1 MSAVELIKRFSVLF
15 PLGKLNMVWPTVRK
29 CRNQKKVMEWIKLS
43 DKQNHGQTA
52 TAYHDAEAALLA
64 KLYVDF
70 FNNNEIFDPTRRT
83 KSNEIYNKIKRMD
96 IFSMAAIWLINNLV
110 EELIIFAETFFG
122 KMDAKDNTIDELW
135 SEWANALRHME
146 KAENLEHKFCSI
158 HKMATFT
165 MNILWLCASKTEW
178 LDILAMLHKKRW
190 SELTFI
196 SVPIET
202 KFLSNNFECSVE
214 ETAQLMAMARAK
226 PNYELIHALT
236 LYRLIRRLNP
246 FKSLFSGTEAQID
259 AMKSRLFIMLDS
271 ANEFGTLEKAF
282 PEQLHIDAFCLSHR
296 IELYTDILFQR
307 TSSERAK
314 VAEVRL
320 ATTMLY
326 RYFKSCFEIKLNKG
340 QLLQVNVTRAALST
354 VRNKVYP
361 NFDRMEG
368 LCWLMFLMPLIADED
383 EKNGDDTGGGFVL
396 PTEPSVLNCVMS
408 DGKLPEFAPYWTLV
422 HLFHYEW
429 LSAEQQVGIPYG
441 RLFTQMKN
449 DGILTRMKR
458 LLGDTWFELLCTM
471 YPDVCKYT
479 INVFDDHVTL
489 KTLYIHA
496 IFSTTTTDSDLQ
508 WLNLKLAADMIVFV
522 HWFDAEA
529 KGPKMCT
536 FWHTKR
542 AQLRQQYDQLFD
554 LSLTDGQA
562 LGQAARAFEQQWHE
576 LKHFLITH
584 RHSDQELLMRDVTRK
599 LNKRLESEWDRV
611 EKAGGGGKKQQHHQ
625 RRHNSVISGEIREFL
640 NQLHADQLK
649 LLLSQQQRKDND
661 NDNTDEQKQTDG
673 EAKQN
678 NELIDKIVK
687 QIESG
692 ITMVAQIRP
701 LLDDFVG
708 ENQVDNIFKILGIP
722 DILEGSNDALL
733 LVDTEREENVESNKK
748 STTKKKKPK
757 KKQLN
762 TEETGGEEADKTATS
777 DKLSQKEEQLTTDKQ
792 PINDDGDGIIETN
805 RHKKAQKNKSLDYR
819 KSSNNDT
826 FAKTIKVNKLSAKRA
841 KAADKVVENDQNDKM
856 SSNISGIKSVIVN
869 IGKTPNDSEENT
881 LFSKLT
887 EKNTDKM
894 TQQQDKMSTKANV
907 RTTKSKNSSNKTGEI
922 ETKNDASK
930 SVKIYKIADVKE
942 DAFLLDHYQMLLTNP
957 NEFSNEKQRN
967 LFELSIY
974 SNESW
979 HRFLAHRHFANI
991 AIQFWHSKT
1000 NFLVEKWTEIEN
1012 KQIINEK
1019 DEQLKME
1026 LHEMLSN
1033 FSTDY
1038 KRNFENFGWKIFGEI
1053 LYRNWLARTLLSNAR
1068 LSEEWNKLNKD
1079 SQTKAIT
1086 VIFAAENENRKSK
1099 DGKRKNVL
1107 KYMEKWSKTLEQLRL
1122 DKGIF
1127 DDFVKK
1133 KYLIG
1138 QMPAYWRAHIEYIQ
1152 EINCDIMSNFPEALE
1167 NILNT
1172 NGHDTLS
1179 KAHEI
1184 KVHFNKIRTIVQE
1197 WSNGQSD
1204 LLLGGSMI
1212 LGAFTMDSDVDTICV
1227 SPEHIQADQF
1237 FGTVSCHQKFAEE
1250 CRNDGSLFCQLCFHP
1265 EIHSLQRIQ
1274 SNWVPLIRL
1283 KVINFD
1289 HEIDI
1294 VFASI
1299 PGEKQIHF
1307 NDDHNYDND
1316 GDQWQQNILP
1326 KIEEMIEKLGNQIE
1340 TVDEEIKMQKNDNK
1354 NDQSVLIN
1362 TKEQMLRSL
1371 RSLAGFHSNIRLLDM
1386 VTDKENFQKLLLTL
1400 KLWAKSHYIYNNAL
1414 GFFNGTSLA
1423 ILAAKIMLLYPD
1435 ATVPFLLERFFLT
1448 YATWEWPIP
1457 VQIAEI
1463 RPNSSLNWNAWNE
1476 KQNGM
1481 GTYSKLTMPVITPG
1495 FPESNS
1501 THLINHQ
1508 TEKIIKMA
1516 INNALKLLHSSAE
1529 NHKEKWSHL
1538 LAQHIK
1544 FNKKYSQHF
1553 TVTCVASDLNMFDE
1567 FCGFVVKRI
1576 RAQLAYLNNCTRGDV
1591 DFCHVILLNSCPPYI
1606 TQKHIKISPKIFC
1619 KAWLVGVKEKDTEI
1633 QGKQRH
1639 DGEQLQQN
1647 DNNLK
1652 KELDEMIV
1660 KSYKHIVFD
1669 KWRRDDVKLN
1679 LAQQKIKKHFAKS
1692 IGTENW
1698 QQDFVN
1704 LESKYVDKLNAADL
1718 N

>member
-1 MSAVELIKRFSVLF
+1 MSAVELIKRFSLLF
-15 PLGKLNMVWPTVRK
+15 PLGKLNMVWPIVRK

-52 TAYHDAEAALLA
+52 TAYHDTEAVRLA
-64 KLYVDF
+64 KLYVDL
-70 FNNNEIFDPTRRT
+70 FNNNE
-83 KSNEIYNKIKRMD
+83 M
-96 IFSMAAIWLINNLV
+96 NNLV
-110 EELIIFAETFFG
+110 EELILFAETILG
-122 KMDAKDNTIDELW
+122 QMDGKDNTIDELW

-146 KAENLEHKFCSI
+146 NAENLEQKFCTI
-158 HKMATFT
+158 HKMAIFVI
-165 MNILWLCASKTEW
+165 NILWLCASKMEW
-178 LDILAMLHKKRW
+178 PNTLSMLHKKRW
-190 SELTFI
+190 SELTII
-196 SVPIET
+196 SIPTET
-202 KFLSNNFECSVE
+202 NYLSSDFECSVE
-214 ETAQLMAMARAK
+214 ETAKLMAMARAK

-246 FKSLFSGTEAQID
+246 FKSLFSGTEEHID
-259 AMKSRLFIMLDS
+259 SMKSRLFIMLGS
-271 ANEFGTLEKAF
+271 QNEFGTLEKAF
-282 PEQLHIDAFCLSHR
+282 PEQLHIDALCLSHR

-307 TSSERAK
+307 TSSKRAK

-326 RYFKSCFEIKLNKG
+326 RYFKSCFQVKLNKG
-340 QLLQVNVTRAALST
+340 KLLQVNVTRAALST

-368 LCWLMFLMPLIADED
+368 LCWLMFLMPLIADKD

-396 PTEPSVLNCVMS
+396 PTEPSVHHCVMS
-408 DGKLPEFAPYWTLV
+408 DGKLPEFVPYWTLV
-422 HLFHYEW
+422 QLLHYEK
-429 LSAEQQVGIPYG
+429 LSAEQHGIPYG
-441 RLFTQMKN
+441 RLFTQIKN

-458 LLGDTWFELLCTM
+458 LLGNIWFEYLCSM

-479 INVFDDHVTL
+479 TNVFDDNDTL
-489 KTLYIHA
+489 INLYICT
-496 IFSTTTTDSDLQ
+496 IFSTTTSTSDLQ
-508 WLNLKLAADMIVFV
+508 RLNHKLAADMIVFV
-522 HWFDAEA
+522 RWFDAEA
-529 KGPKMCT
+529 KGRKMDT

-542 AQLRQQYDQLFD
+542 ARLREQYDQLFD

-562 LGQAARAFEQQWHE
+562 LDQAARAFEQQWHE
-576 LKHFLITH
+576 LKHFLVTH
-584 RHSDQELLMRDVTRK
+584 RHSYQERMMRDVTRK

-611 EKAGGGGKKQQHHQ
+611 EKAGGGGDKQQHHQ
-625 RRHNSVISGEIREFL
+625 RRHNSLISGEIREFL

-649 LLLSQQQRKDND
+649 GLLSPQQRTDND
-661 NDNTDEQKQTDG
+661 NDNADEQKQIDD
-673 EAKQN
+673 ESKQK
-678 NELIDKIVK
+678 NELSNKIVK

-692 ITMVAQIRP
+692 VTTIEQIRP
-701 LLDDFVG
+701 LLADFVG
-708 ENQVDNIFKILGIP
+708 ENKVDNIFKIVGIVSNL
-722 DILEGSNDALL
+722 DGSNDSLSL
-733 LVDTEREENVESNKK
+733 LVDTEREEHVESNKK

-762 TEETGGEEADKTATS
+762 TEENGEEADKTATS
-777 DKLSQKEEQLTTDKQ
+777 DKLSHKGVANENEQSDKVSANILEEQLTTDKQ

-805 RHKKAQKNKSLDYR
+805 RHKKAQKNKSLND
-819 KSSNNDT
+819 KKPSNNDRS
-826 FAKTIKVNKLSAKRA
+826 AKTIKVNKLSAKA
-841 KAADKVVENDQNDKM
+841 SDKVVDNDKNDKM
-856 SSNISGIKSVIVN
+856 SSNISCIKNATVN
-869 IGKTPNDSEENT
+869 IGKTPYDSEENT

-894 TQQQDKMSTKANV
+894 TQQQDKVATKVQV
-907 RTTKSKNSSNKTGEI
+907 RRTKSKNSNNKTGEI
-922 ETKNDASK
+922 EAKNDASK

-942 DAFLLDHYQMLLTNP
+942 DVFLLDHYQMPLTNP
-957 NEFSNEKQRN
+957 NEFSNEKQRY
-967 LFELSIY
+967 LLELSIY
-974 SNESW
+974 SNEIW
-979 HRFLAHRHFANI
+979 HRFLAQRHFANI
-991 AIQFWHSKT
+991 GIQFWHSKT
-1000 NFLVEKWTEIEN
+1000 NFLVEKWKEIEN

-1019 DEQLKME
+1019 EEQVKME
-1026 LHEMLSN
+1026 LHKMLRK
-1033 FSTDY
+1033 FSTIY
-1038 KRNFENFGWKIFGEI
+1038 EQNFENFDWKTVGEM
-1053 LYRNWLARTLLSNAR
+1053 LYRKWLARTLLSNSL

-1079 SQTKAIT
+1079 SQTKTIT

-1099 DGKRKNVL
+1099 ESKRKNVR

-1127 DDFVKK
+1127 DDFVEKK
-1133 KYLIG
+1133 SLIG
-1138 QMPAYWRAHIEYIQ
+1138 QMPAFWRANIEYIQ
-1152 EINCDIMSNFPEALE
+1152 EINCDIMPNFPDVLE

-1172 NGHDTLS
+1172 NGHDTMS
-1179 KAHEI
+1179 KELEI
-1184 KVHFNKIRTIVQE
+1184 KLHFNKIRTIVRE

-1204 LLLGGSMI
+1204 LLLGGSMM

-1227 SPEHIQADQF
+1227 SPEHVQAKQF

-1250 CRNDGSLFCQLCFHP
+1250 CRNDGSLFCRLCFYP
-1265 EIHSLQRIQ
+1265 EIYSLQRIQ

-1299 PGEKQIHF
+1299 PGKNQIHF
-1307 NDDHNYDND
+1307 NDDDNYDND
-1316 GDQWQQNILP
+1316 GDQWHQNILP

-1340 TVDEEIKMQKNDNK
+1340 TVDQEIEMQKDDDK

-1362 TKEQMLRSL
+1362 KKEQMLRSL
-1371 RSLAGFHSNIRLLDM
+1371 RSLAGFHSNLRLLDM
-1386 VTDKENFQKLLLTL
+1386 VTDKENFQKMLLTL

-1448 YATWEWPIP
+1448 YATWEWPMP
-1457 VQIAEI
+1457 VQIAEV

-1481 GTYSKLTMPVITPG
+1481 GTYSMLKMPVITPG

-1501 THLINHQ
+1501 THLMNHQ

-1516 INNALKLLHSSAE
+1516 INDALKLLHSSAE

-1538 LAQHIK
+1538 LAEHIK

-1576 RAQLAYLNNCTRGDV
+1576 RAQLEYLNNCTRGDV
-1591 DFCHVILLNSCPPYI
+1591 DFCHVILLNNCPPYI
-1606 TQKHIKISPKIFC
+1606 TQKHIKNSPKIFC

-1633 QGKQRH
+1633 ESQQRH

-1660 KSYKHIVFD
+1660 NSYKFSVFG
-1669 KWRRDDVKLN
+1669 KWRRNSVKLN
-1679 LAQQKIKKHFAKS
+1679 LAQQKIQKHFAKG
-1692 IGTENW
+1692 IGIENW
-1698 QQDFVN
+1698 QQDFVY
-1704 LESKYVDKLNAADL
+1704 LESKYVDNLDAVELN
-1718 N
+1718 